1 MVLPSDCGEGKAG
14 SSVCGDGC
22 SMLITLTSPKGNRQ
36 NIVTE
41 LIIRFSYPSPL
52 LLPHCPLRIF
62 LKMLGL
68 LLILFLAP
76 FYVLTLPLSFS
87 FPADQLVLQ
96 SVGSPAIE
104 TEVAAA
110 QSSPIQ
116 TLYQFEDD
124 VALENL
130 AVRSNGSLVL
140 TASNRPT
147 VYYMDP
153 NAQNKTP
160 ESLPPIPGVT
170 SLTGIVETAP
180 DVFAVVAGNWS
191 SDTFQGTPG
200 SFSIWSVNFTCSPPT
215 VKIIAS
221 IPEADALN
229 GITALKGSPDIVLI
243 ADSALGAV
251 RWLNVTSGE
260 QSVTIQSDFFTNTGG
275 SPIGINGIRT
285 YDGHLYYLNSAQMT
299 YGRVPLTVDGRVA
312 GAVQIL
318 ATTHIPAIFDDF
330 DMDWE
335 GTAWVATHGN
345 MLSEITVEGKQRNMT
360 NTGMVEP
367 TSVQFGRGCKQLEKT
382 IYMTAA
388 GNKTVGGQV
397 FAINSWLV

>member
-1 MVLPSDCGEGKAG
+1 
-14 SSVCGDGC
+14 
-22 SMLITLTSPKGNRQ
+22 
-36 NIVTE
+36 
-41 LIIRFSYPSPL
+41 
-52 LLPHCPLRIF
+52 
-62 LKMLGL
+62 MLGL
-68 LLILFLAP
+68 LLILFLTP
-76 FYVLTLPLSFS
+76 FHVLTLPLSFS
-87 FPADQLVLQ
+87 FPADRLVLQ

-110 QSSPIQ
+110 PSSPIQ
-116 TLYQFEDD
+116 LIYQFKDP
-124 VALENL
+124 VTLENL
-130 AVRSNGSLVL
+130 AVRSNGHLVL
-140 TASNRPT
+140 TASDQPN
-147 VYYMDP
+147 VYYMNP
-153 NAQNKTP
+153 NARNAPPK
-160 ESLPPIPGVT
+160 SLPPIPGVT

-191 SDTFQGTPG
+191 ASFQGTPG
-200 SFSIWSVNFTCSPPT
+200 SFSIWSVDFNPSQPT
-215 VKIIAS
+215 MKKIAS

-260 QSVTIQSDFFTNTGG
+260 HSVTIQSDLFTNTNQV
-275 SPIGINGIRT
+275 PIGINGIRT

-299 YGRVPLTVDGRVA
+299 YGRVPLSVDGRVA
-312 GAVQIL
+312 GVVQIL
-318 ATTHIPAIFDDF
+318 ATTHLPAIFDDF

-345 MLSEITVEGKQRNMT
+345 MLSQITVEGKQRNIT
-360 NTGMVEP
+360 GSGNTEMVEP
-367 TSVQFGRGCKQLEKT
+367 TSVQFGRGSKQLEKT

-397 FAINSWLV
+397 LAINVCLI